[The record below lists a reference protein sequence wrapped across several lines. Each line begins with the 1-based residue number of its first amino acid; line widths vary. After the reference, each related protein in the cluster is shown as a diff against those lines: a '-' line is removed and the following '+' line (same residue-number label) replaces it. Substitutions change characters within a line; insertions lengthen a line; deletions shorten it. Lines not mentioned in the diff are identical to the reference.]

1 MPEASVDTGVAAG
14 TGPGGSLLE
23 EADAM
28 VARVMEVD
36 EAEGTGAEEAAE
48 VKVSTDIPKHERFDY
63 RPSLCGF
70 KPDRVTLPEV
80 KRQAT
85 YDSLSGFDWKVPLD
99 QIVDEVL
106 RDASVFA
113 WSFDEIPLGGYLRN
127 SGDELSLC
135 PYCFRT
141 LVPGQGLHFLVDL
154 VLDEWT
160 YSPTAAVNEMKW
172 KWQPYWIRNRRE
184 PTDWRE
190 LRTYLR
196 YIRRTV
202 SEIVRET
209 DSKEEFPKLWV
220 EKYRASVWRE
230 LPRQYT

>member
-1 MPEASVDTGVAAG
+1 MPDASLDGGVTAG
-14 TGPGGSLLE
+14 TEPGGSLLE

-28 VARVMEVD
+28 LARVMEVD
-36 EAEGTGAEEAAE
+36 EAGGTGAEEAAE
-48 VKVSTDIPKHERFDY
+48 VKVSTDIPKLERLEY
-63 RPSLCGF
+63 RPSLCSF
-70 KPDRVTLPEV
+70 KSDRVVDPETR
-80 KRQAT
+80 RQTIHENLAI
-85 YDSLSGFDWKVPLD
+85 FDWKVPLE
-99 QIVDEVL
+99 QIIDEVL
-106 RDASVFA
+106 GDAAAFA
-113 WSFDEIPLGGYLRN
+113 WSFDEIPLGGHLR
-127 SGDELSLC
+127 SKGEELSLC

-160 YSPTAAVNEMKW
+160 YSPTAAVSEMRW

-190 LRTYLR
+190 FRAYLR

-202 SEIVRET
+202 GEIVRET
-209 DSKEEFPKLWV
+209 DPKEEFPKLWV